1 MILCNL
7 GEDSAKMYSKFN
19 INNKICELSKE
30 VNEQIKP
37 IFSKIEEISE
47 YNSLKVINSMQ
58 KYNLAESHFHGTSG
72 YGYDDNGRE
81 VIEKIYSE
89 IFNTEDSLVR
99 IQFVSG
105 THAITTMLFGLL
117 RPGDTLLAATGKP
130 YDTLDDVING
140 EDIGSLKDYG
150 VKYKEFSLDEN
161 NDVRID
167 EIVEYIKNNKVKVV
181 ELQRSRGYSFRKSFS
196 VDYLNNIIKKIKE
209 ADSEVII
216 ALDNCYGEFVE
227 KEEPKADVLVG
238 SLIKN
243 IGGGIASTGAYITGK
258 AKYIEL
264 IANRHTSPGVGK
276 ECGATLGYNKEI
288 LQGLFMAPHV
298 VGQAIKTAVF
308 ASAIMEKMGFETSP
322 KWDEN
327 RADIIQAIKFND
339 KEKLIKFCQGIQK
352 GSPIDSHVVP
362 YPWAM
367 PGYTDEVI
375 MAAGAFNQGSS
386 IELSADA
393 PIRDPYVAYMQGG
406 LTFES
411 GKLGI
416 MSGASMVLNYIEG
429 ND

>member
-1 MILCNL
+1 
-7 GEDSAKMYSKFN
+7 MYNKFN

-30 VNEQIKP
+30 VTEEIKP
-37 IFSKIEEISE
+37 VFAKIEEIAE
-47 YNSLKVINSMQ
+47 YNSLKVISAMQ
-58 KYNLAESHFHGTSG
+58 KYNLAEAHFYGTSG
-72 YGYDDNGRE
+72 YGYNDNGRE

-140 EDIGSLKDYG
+140 DDIGSLKDYG
-150 VKYKEFSLDEN
+150 VKYKEFGLDEN

-167 EIVEYIKNNKVKVV
+167 EIVEYVKNNKVKVV

-196 VDYLNNIIKKIKE
+196 VDYLNNVIQKIKE

-264 IANRHTSPGVGK
+264 IANRHTAPGVGK
-276 ECGATLGYNKEI
+276 ECGATLGFNKEI

-298 VGQAIKTAVF
+298 VGQAVKTAVF
-308 ASAIMEKMGFETSP
+308 AAALMERMGFETSP
-322 KWDEN
+322 KWNED

-339 KEKLIKFCQGIQK
+339 EEKLIKFCQGIQK

-362 YPWAM
+362 YPWEM
-367 PGYTDEVI
+367 PGYTDKVI

-393 PIRDPYVAYMQGG
+393 PIRAPYVAYMQGG

-416 MSGASMVLNYIEG
+416 MSGAGMILDYIEG

>member
-1 MILCNL
+1 
-7 GEDSAKMYSKFN
+7 MYNKFN
-19 INNKICELSKE
+19 INSKICDLAKE
-30 VNEQIKP
+30 VNEEIKP
-37 IFSKIEEISE
+37 VFSKIEEISE
-47 YNSLKVINSMQ
+47 YNSLKVINAMQ

-150 VKYKEFSLDEN
+150 VNYKQIDLDEN
-161 NDVRID
+161 NDVKID

-196 VDYLNNIIKKIKE
+196 VSYLNNVINKIKE

-227 KEEPKADVLVG
+227 KQEPKADVLVG

-243 IGGGIASTGAYITGK
+243 IGGFVLGAIHMNVQ
-258 AKYIEL
+258 L
-264 IANRHTSPGVGK
+264 I
-276 ECGATLGYNKEI
+276 
-288 LQGLFMAPHV
+288 
-298 VGQAIKTAVF
+298 
-308 ASAIMEKMGFETSP
+308 
-322 KWDEN
+322 
-327 RADIIQAIKFND
+327 
-339 KEKLIKFCQGIQK
+339 
-352 GSPIDSHVVP
+352 
-362 YPWAM
+362 
-367 PGYTDEVI
+367 
-375 MAAGAFNQGSS
+375 
-386 IELSADA
+386 
-393 PIRDPYVAYMQGG
+393 
-406 LTFES
+406 
-411 GKLGI
+411 
-416 MSGASMVLNYIEG
+416 IEG
-429 ND
+429 LDRHVLIVQENVSCLDLMIYVQLILL